1 MMQEKQKYVT
11 PEIDEVD
18 FQVES
23 AVLQGSGSGSTTP
36 IGDDPDLN

>member
-1 MMQEKQKYVT
+1 MIQEKLIYVT

-23 AVLQGSGSGSTTP
+23 AILGGSSTGTTDP

>member
-1 MMQEKQKYVT
+1 MIQEKLIYVT

-23 AVLQGSGSGSTTP
+23 AILDGSGSTDP